1 MENQNALKVHTE
13 NIPPHVKESIGK
25 AFLEAYLDF
34 KNNQNQ
40 KGKEENGKEL
50 NNNICGAL

>member
-13 NIPPHVKESIGK
+13 NIPSHVKEIIGK

-34 KNNQNQ
+34 KNQNK
-40 KGKEENGKEL
+40 KGKEEHGKER
-50 NNNICGAL
+50 NKNIFGAL